1 MPGSTVSYFR
11 HKDQNVQSIDYQVI
25 FRSNFIWLDIAL
37 NIHFFLLCSLSSSS
51 SSSFINSY
59 SKCRECIA
67 MKRIKLEKINKK
79 VYARTWKWNACQNLA
94 KNSIIETEECSN
106 SDYCLNKIPPK
117 ISGEREDGMNGSKW
131 EWERERQKEMWRWW
145 KRYRYR
151 EHKREKRDECEYS
164 NGKSVDN
171 IHRLNIWAIWAL
183 LIHNLWR
190 S

>member
-131 EWERERQKEMWRWW
+131 EWERERDRKRCEDGESDTDTESTRERKEM
-145 KRYRYR
+145 
-151 EHKREKRDECEYS
+151 S
-164 NGKSVDN
+164 AN
-171 IHRLNIWAIWAL
+171 IQMARVLTTFIGWTSEL
-183 LIHNLWR
+183 FER
-190 S
+190 C